1 MTKYETIWNEYGI
14 TIVGTLTFLTLLA
27 MFFISVVLIRG
38 GCKSQLNL
46 REKGL
51 LTELYWYIA
60 ENKSE
65 HPVLYHGKDILQSI
79 LRGEF
84 GVADRL
90 LKYKNAVTILPTPKE
105 EN

>member
-1 MTKYETIWNEYGI
+1 M
-14 TIVGTLTFLTLLA
+14 
-27 MFFISVVLIRG
+27 
-38 GCKSQLNL
+38 NL

-90 LKYKNAVTILPTPKE
+90 LKHEIIRTKNVSDEPNRYDKVSDDS
-105 EN
+105 